1 MDGDGH
7 YNPEAGDYPDIKGD
21 QCLYFIFNDS
31 YRDHTESGGS
41 KIGLEVHAM
50 VYAYSDPKDEALH
63 NTVFFNY
70 QFFNRSADDYH
81 DVYLGLWS
89 DFDIGYGWDDYIG
102 CDVQRSSYF
111 GYNGTP
117 IDGSGEPEAY
127 GDNPPVQVLTILAG
141 PYMEADGRDN
151 PEFNGDCDALFNETY
166 PADKYAYNGF
176 NFGNGI
182 VDDERLGMTGFMY
195 HNNIVGT
202 NGDPSEPEDY
212 YNYLRG
218 NWKNGNHM
226 QYGGNGFEGQN
237 VVGPECNFMF
247 PGDSDPCNFG
257 TSGIAPNEDYNTGD
271 KFWTEVECQN
281 APNDRRGLGMVGPF
295 NFNAG
300 STQVVDYALTTVWKN
315 DDHSAMERMDAI
327 IDHIKDTFKNGFS
340 K

>member
-1 MDGDGH
+1 M
-7 YNPEAGDYPDIKGD
+7 
-21 QCLYFIFNDS
+21 
-31 YRDHTESGGS
+31 
-41 KIGLEVHAM
+41 
-50 VYAYSDPKDEALH
+50 
-63 NTVFFNY
+63 
-70 QFFNRSADDYH
+70 
-81 DVYLGLWS
+81 YLGLWS

-195 HNNIVGT
+195 HNNVVGT